1 MMLAIA
7 KVEAMTNGIAN
18 ISNEINDTLGDGY
31 MQAVQ
36 DYREAAFDAYE
47 MVNEGYE
54 NRVAEVSVLELDISK
69 VEASNPFKL
78 SDDIIKQVERVGK
91 APVKVEPK
99 KEVERNENALPSD
112 III

>member
-1 MMLAIA
+1 MPKDLLWHQVHGRQMMLAIA

-54 NRVAEVSVLELDISK
+54 NYLMT
-69 VEASNPFKL
+69 
-78 SDDIIKQVERVGK
+78 
-91 APVKVEPK
+91 
-99 KEVERNENALPSD
+99 
-112 III
+112 